1 MPSATR
7 WAYLAEMLF
16 LFFVFVAASTLVR
29 AKPFPLLMQTA
40 RLLESPDAAFITAQ
54 PQGRSKHI
62 FTKKA
67 ETGKCIEMPFAV
79 TTFPVKKY
87 LRNDR
92 SRFGDTNIKILFPL
106 MMAKANAAAIFN
118 RAALPKALPG
128 FLLCRNISRRDCP
141 APAQG
146 RPDFPAV
153 ALPPVLPSG
162 QSGAVRR
169 ARRALSGTAWLTPLP
184 RQWKQP
190 RRSACSTVLRRQPA
204 GRRCPC
210 SMHRGCRCSTG

>member
-1 MPSATR
+1 
-7 WAYLAEMLF
+7 MLF

-29 AKPFPLLMQTA
+29 AKPFHLLMQTA
-40 RLLESPDAAFITAQ
+40 RLLESPAAAFIAAQ
-54 PQGRSKHI
+54 PQGRFKHI

-118 RAALPKALPG
+118 RATLPKALPG
-128 FLLCRNISRRDCP
+128 FLPCRNISRRDCP
-141 APAQG
+141 APVQG
-146 RPDFPAV
+146 RPAFPAV

-169 ARRALSGTAWLTPLP
+169 VRRALSGTAWLIP
-184 RQWKQP
+184 RPRRWKQP
-190 RRSACSTVLRRQPA
+190 RRSGHSKAPHRQPA

>member
-1 MPSATR
+1 MPSATL
-7 WAYLAEMLF
+7 WTYLAEMLF

-29 AKPFPLLMQTA
+29 AKPFHLLMQTA
-40 RLLESPDAAFITAQ
+40 RLLESPAAAFIAAQ

-128 FLLCRNISRRDCP
+128 FLLCRNISRRGCP

-146 RPDFPAV
+146 RPAFPAV

-169 ARRALSGTAWLTPLP
+169 ARRALSGTAWLTPRP
-184 RQWKQP
+184 RRWKRP

-204 GRRCPC
+204 GRRYLC

>member
-1 MPSATR
+1 MPSATL

-29 AKPFPLLMQTA
+29 AKPFHLLMQTA
-40 RLLESPDAAFITAQ
+40 RLLESPAAAFIAAQ

-106 MMAKANAAAIFN
+106 MMAKANAAAISN

-128 FLLCRNISRRDCP
+128 SLLCRNISHRDCP

-146 RPDFPAV
+146 RPAFPAV
-153 ALPPVLPSG
+153 ALPPALPSG

-169 ARRALSGTAWLTPLP
+169 ARRALSGTAWLIP
-184 RQWKQP
+184 RPRRWKQP
-190 RRSACSTVLRRQPA
+190 RRSGHSRAPRRQPA

-210 SMHRGCRCSTG
+210 SMHRGCRCSID

>member
-1 MPSATR
+1 
-7 WAYLAEMLF
+7 MLF

-29 AKPFPLLMQTA
+29 AKPFHLLMQTA
-40 RLLESPDAAFITAQ
+40 RLLESPAAAFIAAQ
-54 PQGRSKHI
+54 PQGRFKHI

-92 SRFGDTNIKILFPL
+92 SRFGDTSIKILFPL

-118 RAALPKALPG
+118 RAALPEALPC
-128 FLLCRNISRRDCP
+128 FLPCRNISHRDCP
-141 APAQG
+141 APPQG

-184 RQWKQP
+184 RRWKQP
-190 RRSACSTVLRRQPA
+190 RRSGHSRAPRRQPA

>member
-169 ARRALSGTAWLTPLP
+169 ARRALSGNAWLTPRP
-184 RQWKQP
+184 RRWKRP

>member
-1 MPSATR
+1 
-7 WAYLAEMLF
+7 MLF

-29 AKPFPLLMQTA
+29 AKPFHLLMQTA
-40 RLLESPDAAFITAQ
+40 RLLESPAAAFIAAQ
-54 PQGRSKHI
+54 PQGRFKHI

-92 SRFGDTNIKILFPL
+92 SRFGDTSIKILFPL

-118 RAALPKALPG
+118 RATLPKALPG
-128 FLLCRNISRRDCP
+128 FLPCRNISRRDCP
-141 APAQG
+141 APVQG
-146 RPDFPAV
+146 RPAFPAV

-169 ARRALSGTAWLTPLP
+169 VRRALSGTAWLIP
-184 RQWKQP
+184 RPRRWKQP
-190 RRSACSTVLRRQPA
+190 RRSGHSKAPHRQPA

>member
-1 MPSATR
+1 MPSAAL

-29 AKPFPLLMQTA
+29 AKPFHLLMQTA
-40 RLLESPDAAFITAQ
+40 RLLESPAAAFIAAQ

-118 RAALPKALPG
+118 RAALPKALPCS
-128 FLLCRNISRRDCP
+128 LLCRNISHRDCP

-146 RPDFPAV
+146 RPVFPAL
-153 ALPPVLPSG
+153 ALPPALPSG

-169 ARRALSGTAWLTPLP
+169 ARRALSGTAWLTPLHW
-184 RQWKQP
+184 RWKQP
-190 RRSACSTVLRRQPA
+190 QRSGHSKAPRRQPA

-210 SMHRGCRCSTG
+210 SMHRGCRYSIG

>member
-1 MPSATR
+1 MPSATL

-29 AKPFPLLMQTA
+29 AKPFHLLMQTA
-40 RLLESPDAAFITAQ
+40 RLLESPAAAFIAAQ

-118 RAALPKALPG
+118 RAALPKALPC
-128 FLLCRNISRRDCP
+128 FLPCRNISRRDCP

-162 QSGAVRR
+162 QSEAVRR

-184 RQWKQP
+184 RRWKQP
-190 RRSACSTVLRRQPA
+190 RRSGHSRAPHRQPA

>member
-1 MPSATR
+1 MYSFARTKEYQKSARYFRGAGGTNQGLLALDNPKAERLHTKNPSRYAKG
-7 WAYLAEMLF
+7 
-16 LFFVFVAASTLVR
+16 FFVFRRFES
-29 AKPFPLLMQTA
+29 
-40 RLLESPDAAFITAQ
+40 RLRDELRES
-54 PQGRSKHI
+54 
-62 FTKKA
+62 
-67 ETGKCIEMPFAV
+67 MPFAV

-92 SRFGDTNIKILFPL
+92 SRFGDTKITILLPL

-128 FLLCRNISRRDCP
+128 SLLCRNISHRDCP
-141 APAQG
+141 APPQG
-146 RPDFPAV
+146 RPVFPAV
-153 ALPPVLPSG
+153 ALPPALPSG
-162 QSGAVRR
+162 QSGAVRQ

-204 GRRCPC
+204 GRRCPG

>member
-1 MPSATR
+1 MPSATL
-7 WAYLAEMLF
+7 WEYLAEMLF
-16 LFFVFVAASTLVR
+16 LFFVFVAASTLVG
-29 AKPFPLLMQTA
+29 AKPFHLLMQTA
-40 RLLESPDAAFITAQ
+40 RLLESPTGAFIAAQ

-92 SRFGDTNIKILFPL
+92 SRFGDINIKILFPL

-118 RAALPKALPG
+118 RATLPKALPC
-128 FLLCRNISRRDCP
+128 FLPCRNISRRDCP

-184 RQWKQP
+184 RRWKQP
-190 RRSACSTVLRRQPA
+190 RRSGHSRAPRRQPA

>member
-1 MPSATR
+1 MYSFARTKEYQKSARYFRGAGGTNQGLLALDNPKAERLHTKNPSRYAKG
-7 WAYLAEMLF
+7 
-16 LFFVFVAASTLVR
+16 FFVFRRFES
-29 AKPFPLLMQTA
+29 
-40 RLLESPDAAFITAQ
+40 RLRDELRES
-54 PQGRSKHI
+54 
-62 FTKKA
+62 
-67 ETGKCIEMPFAV
+67 MPFAV

-92 SRFGDTNIKILFPL
+92 SRFGDTSIKILFPL

-118 RAALPKALPG
+118 RAALPEALPC
-128 FLLCRNISRRDCP
+128 FLPCRNISHRDCP
-141 APAQG
+141 APPQG

-184 RQWKQP
+184 RRWRQP

>member
-1 MPSATR
+1 MPSATL

-16 LFFVFVAASTLVR
+16 LFFVFVAASTLVG
-29 AKPFPLLMQTA
+29 AKPFHLLMQTA
-40 RLLESPDAAFITAQ
+40 HLLESPAAAFIAAQ

-67 ETGKCIEMPFAV
+67 ETGKCIKMPFAV

-118 RAALPKALPG
+118 RAALPKVLPG
-128 FLLCRNISRRDCP
+128 SLLCRNISHRDYP
-141 APAQG
+141 APVQG
-146 RPDFPAV
+146 RPAFPALAFAP
-153 ALPPVLPSG
+153 ALLCG
-162 QSGAVRR
+162 Q
-169 ARRALSGTAWLTPLP
+169 
-184 RQWKQP
+184 
-190 RRSACSTVLRRQPA
+190 
-204 GRRCPC
+204 
-210 SMHRGCRCSTG
+210 M

>member
-1 MPSATR
+1 MPSATL

-16 LFFVFVAASTLVR
+16 LFFVFVAASTLVG
-29 AKPFPLLMQTA
+29 AKPFHLLMQTA
-40 RLLESPDAAFITAQ
+40 HLLESPAAAFIAAQ

-118 RAALPKALPG
+118 RAALPKVLPG
-128 FLLCRNISRRDCP
+128 SLLCRNISHRDCP
-141 APAQG
+141 APVQG
-146 RPDFPAV
+146 RPAFPAPAFAP
-153 ALPPVLPSG
+153 ALLCG
-162 QSGAVRR
+162 Q
-169 ARRALSGTAWLTPLP
+169 
-184 RQWKQP
+184 
-190 RRSACSTVLRRQPA
+190 
-204 GRRCPC
+204 
-210 SMHRGCRCSTG
+210 M

>member
-184 RQWKQP
+184 RRWKRP
-190 RRSACSTVLRRQPA
+190 RRSERSRAPRRQPA

>member
-1 MPSATR
+1 MYSFARTKEYQKSARYFRGAGGTNQGLLALDNPKAERLHTKNPSRYAKG
-7 WAYLAEMLF
+7 
-16 LFFVFVAASTLVR
+16 FFVFRRFES
-29 AKPFPLLMQTA
+29 
-40 RLLESPDAAFITAQ
+40 RLRDELRES
-54 PQGRSKHI
+54 
-62 FTKKA
+62 
-67 ETGKCIEMPFAV
+67 MPFAV

-128 FLLCRNISRRDCP
+128 SLLCRNISRKDCP

-146 RPDFPAV
+146 RPAFPAV

-169 ARRALSGTAWLTPLP
+169 ARRALSGTAWLIP
-184 RQWKQP
+184 RPRRWKQP
-190 RRSACSTVLRRQPA
+190 RRSGHSRAPRRQPA

>member
-1 MPSATR
+1 MPSATL

-16 LFFVFVAASTLVR
+16 LFFVFVTASMLVR
-29 AKPFPLLMQTA
+29 AKPFHLLMQTA
-40 RLLESPDAAFITAQ
+40 RLLESPAAAFIAAQ
-54 PQGRSKHI
+54 PQGRFKHI

-118 RAALPKALPG
+118 RAALPKVLPG
-128 FLLCRNISRRDCP
+128 SLLCRNISHRDYP
-141 APAQG
+141 APVQG
-146 RPDFPAV
+146 RPAFPALAFAP
-153 ALPPVLPSG
+153 ALLCG
-162 QSGAVRR
+162 Q
-169 ARRALSGTAWLTPLP
+169 
-184 RQWKQP
+184 
-190 RRSACSTVLRRQPA
+190 
-204 GRRCPC
+204 
-210 SMHRGCRCSTG
+210 M

>member
-29 AKPFPLLMQTA
+29 AKPFHLRMQTA
-40 RLLESPDAAFITAQ
+40 RLLESPAAAFIAAQ

-92 SRFGDTNIKILFPL
+92 SRFGDTNKNMISSNDGQSERGGHFQSCRF
-106 MMAKANAAAIFN
+106 AKSSSLLL
-118 RAALPKALPG
+118 ALP
-128 FLLCRNISRRDCP
+128 
-141 APAQG
+141 
-146 RPDFPAV
+146 
-153 ALPPVLPSG
+153 
-162 QSGAVRR
+162 
-169 ARRALSGTAWLTPLP
+169 
-184 RQWKQP
+184 
-190 RRSACSTVLRRQPA
+190 
-204 GRRCPC
+204 
-210 SMHRGCRCSTG
+210 

>member
-1 MPSATR
+1 
-7 WAYLAEMLF
+7 MLF

-29 AKPFPLLMQTA
+29 AKPFHLLMQTA
-40 RLLESPDAAFITAQ
+40 RLRESPAAAFIAAQ

-67 ETGKCIEMPFAV
+67 ETGKCIEMPLAV
-79 TTFPVKKY
+79 TTFPVKRY

-128 FLLCRNISRRDCP
+128 SLPCRNISRRDCP

-146 RPDFPAV
+146 RPAFPTV

-169 ARRALSGTAWLTPLP
+169 ARRALSGTAWLTPRP
-184 RQWKQP
+184 RRWKQP

>member
-184 RQWKQP
+184 QRWKQP

-204 GRRCPC
+204 GRRYPC

>member
-1 MPSATR
+1 
-7 WAYLAEMLF
+7 MLF

-29 AKPFPLLMQTA
+29 AKPFHLLMQTA
-40 RLLESPDAAFITAQ
+40 RLLESPAAAFIAAQ
-54 PQGRSKHI
+54 PQGRFKHI

-118 RAALPKALPG
+118 RAVLPKALPC
-128 FLLCRNISRRDCP
+128 FLLCRNISSRDCP

-146 RPDFPAV
+146 RPAFPAV
-153 ALPPVLPSG
+153 ALPPALPSG

-169 ARRALSGTAWLTPLP
+169 ARRALSGTAWLIP
-184 RQWKQP
+184 RPRRWKQP
-190 RRSACSTVLRRQPA
+190 RRSERSRAPHRQPA

>member
-1 MPSATR
+1 
-7 WAYLAEMLF
+7 MLF

-29 AKPFPLLMQTA
+29 AKPFHLLMQTA
-40 RLLESPDAAFITAQ
+40 RLLESPAAAFIAAQ
-54 PQGRSKHI
+54 PRGRSKHI

-128 FLLCRNISRRDCP
+128 SLPYRNISHRDCP

-169 ARRALSGTAWLTPLP
+169 ARRALSGTAWLTPRP
-184 RQWKQP
+184 RRWKQP

-210 SMHRGCRCSTG
+210 SMRRRCRCSTG

>member
-1 MPSATR
+1 MPAATL

-16 LFFVFVAASTLVR
+16 LCFVFVVASTLVR
-29 AKPFPLLMQTA
+29 AKPFHLLMQTA
-40 RLLESPDAAFITAQ
+40 RLLESPAAAFIAAQ
-54 PQGRSKHI
+54 PQGRFKHI
-62 FTKKA
+62 FTEKA

-128 FLLCRNISRRDCP
+128 SLLCRNISHRDCP

-146 RPDFPAV
+146 RPAFPAV

-169 ARRALSGTAWLTPLP
+169 ARRALSGTAWLTPRP
-184 RQWKQP
+184 RRWKQP
-190 RRSACSTVLRRQPA
+190 RRSGHSRAPHRQPA

>member
-1 MPSATR
+1 MYSFARTKEYQKSARYFRGAGGTNQGLLALDNPKAEGLHTKNPSRYAKG
-7 WAYLAEMLF
+7 
-16 LFFVFVAASTLVR
+16 FFVFRRFES
-29 AKPFPLLMQTA
+29 
-40 RLLESPDAAFITAQ
+40 RLRDELRES
-54 PQGRSKHI
+54 
-62 FTKKA
+62 
-67 ETGKCIEMPFAV
+67 MPFAV

-92 SRFGDTNIKILFPL
+92 SRFGDQIKILFPL

-118 RAALPKALPG
+118 RAALPKALPC

>member
-1 MPSATR
+1 MPSATL

-29 AKPFPLLMQTA
+29 AKPFHLLMQTA
-40 RLLESPDAAFITAQ
+40 RLLESPAAAFIAAQ

-62 FTKKA
+62 FTKKT

-92 SRFGDTNIKILFPL
+92 SRFGDQIKILFPL

-118 RAALPKALPG
+118 RAALPKALPC
-128 FLLCRNISRRDCP
+128 FLPCRNISHRDCP

-146 RPDFPAV
+146 RPAFPAV

-184 RQWKQP
+184 RRWKQP
-190 RRSACSTVLRRQPA
+190 RRSERSRAPRRQPA